1 MAFAHYRQGRLFYV
15 GGCQTGLFCPVGTE
29 GADDIFPSDWRPHM
43 AMSGNTAAGRNQL
56 TSPKDRGIMLLADE
70 PVNLDNV
77 NNALPTV
84 QADREYTSPSG
95 CHVKMFFRKEH
106 DPGIRKEIARLL
118 LTAFE
123 QEGNDENETSHVSV
137 QSIDEG
143 TGR

>member
-1 MAFAHYRQGRLFYV
+1 
-15 GGCQTGLFCPVGTE
+15 
-29 GADDIFPSDWRPHM
+29 M
-43 AMSGNTAAGRNQL
+43 AMSWNTAEGRNQL
-56 TSPKDRGIMLLADE
+56 TSEEDRENMLLAEE
-70 PVNLDNV
+70 PANLDNV

-84 QADREYTSPSG
+84 QADREYTSPTG

>member
-1 MAFAHYRQGRLFYV
+1 
-15 GGCQTGLFCPVGTE
+15 
-29 GADDIFPSDWRPHM
+29 M
-43 AMSGNTAAGRNQL
+43 AMSGATAEGRNQL
-56 TSPKDRGIMLLADE
+56 TSPEGRGIILLADE
-70 PVNLDNV
+70 PANLDNV

-123 QEGNDENETSHVSV
+123 QERDDEIETSHVSV